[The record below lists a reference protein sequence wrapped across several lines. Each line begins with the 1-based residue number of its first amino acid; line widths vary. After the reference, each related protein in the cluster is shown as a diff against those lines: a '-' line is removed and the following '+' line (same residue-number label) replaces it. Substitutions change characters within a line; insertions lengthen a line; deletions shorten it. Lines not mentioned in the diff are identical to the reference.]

1 MCYKNEYF
9 YYYSRS
15 FWNIQEIRESCF
27 IVLEILCNKERMRY
41 DIKNVDIEE
50 VSFINRTIISLNVG
64 TE

>member
-50 VSFINRTIISLNVG
+50 V
-64 TE
+64 